1 VTDMPEICVAVCTCD
16 RPAGLES
23 LLDGLA
29 RQAGGL
35 RFQVVVVDNG
45 TVSAQGVALERAAAG
60 ALSLTYV
67 RLQERGLVAARNR
80 SLALARES
88 GAPWIACLD
97 DDEVPCET
105 WLSALH
111 ARACETGADL
121 VYGPVLPDFEISPPR
136 WAVAGGF
143 FVKTGEIAC
152 SSNMMLRTAL
162 PGEDQRDW
170 YQPAFG
176 AIGGEDR
183 EFLTRLERGG
193 ARVATAPD
201 ALVRERV
208 PAARLRLAYMFQRGL
223 RDGYAEVTLLREAPG
238 SSARLGLSVLG
249 VLAKKSG
256 FLLYHLVSS
265 PASSAHFA
273 SALADFGTIW
283 GILMC
288 LSGHRRRFYGA
299 SVDPAADDG
308 EAASHARPCPT
319 GPGHERVPARR
330 GIAHLRVPVHLR
342 PAGHVAGAVCR
353 ACGADAAGTDHG
365 LRRRQWRRAR
375 GCRRGRPS

>member
-1 VTDMPEICVAVCTCD
+1 MCRHLHL
-16 RPAGLES
+16 RPADRAES

-29 RQAGGL
+29 RQQGGL

-67 RLQERGLVAARNR
+67 RLRERGLVAARNR

-88 GAPWIACLD
+88 GALWIACLD

-111 ARACETGADL
+111 ARARETGADL
-121 VYGPVLPDFEISPPR
+121 VYGPVLPDFEVLPPR

-152 SSNMMLRTAL
+152 SSNLLLRTAVL
-162 PGEDQRDW
+162 GEDPRDW

-183 EFLTRLERGG
+183 DFMARLERGG
-193 ARVATAPD
+193 ARVATADD
-201 ALVRERV
+201 ALVREHV
-208 PAARLRLAYMFQRGL
+208 PAARLRLGYMFQRGL
-223 RDGYAEVTLLREAPG
+223 RDGYVEVTLLRQVSDAP
-238 SSARLGLSVLG
+238 ARLVLSALG
-249 VLAKKSG
+249 VAGKKSG

-265 PASSAHFA
+265 LASSAHFA
-273 SALADFGTIW
+273 SASPTLEPF
-283 GILMC
+283 
-288 LSGHRRRFYGA
+288 
-299 SVDPAADDG
+299 
-308 EAASHARPCPT
+308 AASRCACPAVAGGSMAQAAIRPETMARRPPHARPRPT
-319 GPGHERVPARR
+319 GPAMSASPPVETAATPRICVCSAPATGMTCCRR
-330 GIAHLRVPVHLR
+330 CLPRS
-342 PAGHVAGAVCR
+342 
-353 ACGADAAGTDHG
+353 
-365 LRRRQWRRAR
+365 RRRR
-375 GCRRGRPS
+375 CRGRSRSSSPTMAPSPPMPSWPALAARP

>member
-1 VTDMPEICVAVCTCD
+1 MTDMPDICVAICTCD

-29 RQAGGL
+29 RQQGGL

-45 TVSAQGVALERAAAG
+45 TLSAQGVALERAAAG

-67 RLQERGLVAARNR
+67 RLQERGLAAARNR

-97 DDEVPCET
+97 DDEVPSET

-121 VYGPVLPDFEISPPR
+121 VYGPVLPDFEVSPPR

-143 FVKTGEIAC
+143 FVKTGEVAC
-152 SSNMMLRTAL
+152 SSNLLLRTAVL
-162 PGEDQRDW
+162 GEDPRAW

-183 EFLTRLERGG
+183 EFLARLERGG
-193 ARVATAPD
+193 ARAATAAD
-201 ALVRERV
+201 ALVREHV
-208 PAARLRLAYMFQRGL
+208 PAARLRLGYMFQRGL
-223 RDGYAEVTLLREAPG
+223 RDGYAEATLLRQVSDGPV
-238 SSARLGLSVLG
+238 RLGLSALG
-249 VLAKKSG
+249 VAAKKSG

-265 PASSAHFA
+265 LASSAHFA
-273 SALADFGTIW
+273 SALADLGTIC
-283 GILMC
+283 GIAMC
-288 LSGHRRRFYGA
+288 LSGLRRRFYGA
-299 SVDPAADDG
+299 SGDPAGDDG
-308 EAASHARPCPT
+308 AAAAECAPLSDRARP
-319 GPGHERVPARR
+319 
-330 GIAHLRVPVHLR
+330 
-342 PAGHVAGAVCR
+342 
-353 ACGADAAGTDHG
+353 
-365 LRRRQWRRAR
+365 
-375 GCRRGRPS
+375 

>member
-1 VTDMPEICVAVCTCD
+1 MTDMPDICVAICTCD

-29 RQAGGL
+29 RQQGGL
-35 RFQVVVVDNG
+35 WFQVVVVDNG
-45 TVSAQGVALERAAAG
+45 TLSAQGVALERAAAG

-67 RLQERGLVAARNR
+67 RLQERGLAAARNR

-97 DDEVPCET
+97 DDEVPSET

-121 VYGPVLPDFEISPPR
+121 VYGPVLPDFEVSPPR

-143 FVKTGEIAC
+143 FVKTGEVAC
-152 SSNMMLRTAL
+152 SSNLLLRTAIL
-162 PGEDQRDW
+162 GEDPRAW

-183 EFLTRLERGG
+183 EFLARLERGG
-193 ARVATAPD
+193 ARAATAAD
-201 ALVRERV
+201 ALVREHV
-208 PAARLRLAYMFQRGL
+208 PAARLRLGYMFQRGL
-223 RDGYAEVTLLREAPG
+223 RDGYAEATLLRQASDGPV
-238 SSARLGLSVLG
+238 RLGLSALG
-249 VLAKKSG
+249 VAAKKSG

-265 PASSAHFA
+265 LASSAHFA
-273 SALADFGTIW
+273 SALADLGTIC
-283 GILMC
+283 GIAMC

-299 SVDPAADDG
+299 SGDPAGDDG
-308 EAASHARPCPT
+308 GAAAACAPLSDRARP
-319 GPGHERVPARR
+319 
-330 GIAHLRVPVHLR
+330 
-342 PAGHVAGAVCR
+342 
-353 ACGADAAGTDHG
+353 
-365 LRRRQWRRAR
+365 
-375 GCRRGRPS
+375 